1 MSSKSPGKC
10 ASAAAQWPVIRLTG
24 CVLPRDSSSL
34 TKPSHLIPY
43 LLFLQGGC
51 DEGSRLRGARVAQ
64 APVEE
69 CRKDA
74 AFLESLIKP
83 AAASNHRRKHRRL
96 QLPARR

>member
-1 MSSKSPGKC
+1 MARHSSDG
-10 ASAAAQWPVIRLTG
+10 SALCETLIFVDETESRLT
-24 CVLPRDSSSL
+24 
-34 TKPSHLIPY
+34 PY
-43 LLFLQGGC
+43 LLFLQGCC

-69 CRKDA
+69 HRKDA

>member
-1 MSSKSPGKC
+1 MS
-10 ASAAAQWPVIRLTG
+10 
-24 CVLPRDSSSL
+24 
-34 TKPSHLIPY
+34 Y

-51 DEGSRLRGARVAQ
+51 DEGSRLRRARVAQ

-69 CRKDA
+69 YRKDA

>member
-1 MSSKSPGKC
+1 MSEISLMIAISLALRFAFC
-10 ASAAAQWPVIRLTG
+10 EIYFHWRNRRLM
-24 CVLPRDSSSL
+24 S
-34 TKPSHLIPY
+34 Y
-43 LLFLQGGC
+43 LLFLQRGC
-51 DEGSRLRGARVAQ
+51 DEGSRLRTARVAQ

-69 CRKDA
+69 YRKDA

>member
-1 MSSKSPGKC
+1 MCVYRGSM
-10 ASAAAQWPVIRLTG
+10 AAIHLTRRRLFRG
-24 CVLPRDSSSL
+24 DDSFSVDE
-34 TKPSHLIPY
+34 TETSHLIPY
-43 LLFLQGGC
+43 LLFLQEGC

-69 CRKDA
+69 YRKDA